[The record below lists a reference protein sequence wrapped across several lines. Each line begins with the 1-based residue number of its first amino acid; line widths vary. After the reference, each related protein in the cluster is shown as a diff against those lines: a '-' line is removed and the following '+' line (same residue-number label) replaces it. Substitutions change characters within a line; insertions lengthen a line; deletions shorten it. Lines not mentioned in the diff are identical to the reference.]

1 MKAENIELGRNMVE
15 KECKRRGVNVS
26 DLLKPDYYEGMLQKY
41 GFTELDDI
49 FGSVGYGGMAAVY
62 VVSRLIEEQK
72 AREPA
77 PAPKLEDL
85 PEQVEQR
92 VEQRRANHGI
102 IMIGNEDMD
111 IPVRFAKC
119 CSPVPGDEIV
129 GYITRGRGVT
139 IHKAECVNAINGEEE
154 RKVEVD
160 WADNNVGSFY
170 ASIKVVAYDHVSLL
184 GELATYIGEM
194 NVPIKAISASV
205 DEKTQTSAIRLTL
218 EVRSR
223 EQMDKVIKQLR
234 KKSDV
239 IDVYRVQG

>member
-1 MKAENIELGRNMVE
+1 MKQANIELGRNMVE
-15 KECKRRGVNVS
+15 KECKRRGVSIS

-41 GFTELDDI
+41 GFTALEDI
-49 FGSVGYGGMAAVY
+49 FGSVGYGGMAAMY
-62 VVSRLIEEQK
+62 VVARLIEEQRAK
-72 AREPA
+72 EPVA
-77 PAPKLEDL
+77 PVKLDDL
-85 PEQVEQR
+85 PAQVEQR
-92 VEQRRANHGI
+92 VNQSRANHGI
-102 IMIGNEDMD
+102 IMIGNEDLD

-139 IHKAECVNAINGEEE
+139 IHKAECINAIHGEEE

-160 WADNNVGSFY
+160 WADNSTGTFY
-170 ASIKVVAYDHVSLL
+170 ATIKVVAYDHVSLL

-205 DEKTQTSAIRLTL
+205 DEKTQTSAIRLTI

-223 EQMDKVIKQLR
+223 DQVDKVMKQLR